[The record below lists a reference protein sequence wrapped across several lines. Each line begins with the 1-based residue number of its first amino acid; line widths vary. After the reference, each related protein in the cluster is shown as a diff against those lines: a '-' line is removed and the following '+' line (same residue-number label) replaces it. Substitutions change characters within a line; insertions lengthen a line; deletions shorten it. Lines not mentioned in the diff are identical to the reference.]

1 MIIIILIVSFFLIFW
16 MQYPY
21 VNKLKK
27 KEESI
32 YKYIYDISKIP
43 LIVIC
48 LIILIYNINTCS
60 SPKVNKIIDIDLSL
74 PNF

>member
-1 MIIIILIVSFFLIFW
+1 MIILILIVSFLLIFW

-21 VNKLKK
+21 INKLKK
-27 KEESI
+27 EENI

-43 LIVIC
+43 VIVIC
-48 LIILIYNINTCS
+48 LIILIYNINCCTI
-60 SPKVNKIIDIDLSL
+60 PEVNKIIDIDLSL